1 MGDRNLKTISDILA
15 EVSRTDDF
23 SRKLRKL
30 EFYVGAFEDEL
41 RKIDGFKRELPNCMR
56 LLIDAIQRLKEEELM
71 LFKSEG
77 GNGRAKAS
85 NDSRERKNWMSSVQL
100 WTTPVQYE
108 NNYFTR
114 NQDSV
119 LHLTS
124 RCDQEGEGNGSKFRH
139 KEGAFMPFK
148 KPYDVAMVEEERGAN
163 PLRQPTAVP
172 VHSLTVKG
180 HFGPGRPKLH
190 QQELEKK
197 HRRCWSPELHDR
209 FVDALNQLGGAQT
222 ATPKQI
228 RGIMKVEGLTN
239 DEVKSHLQKYRIHV
253 RKVPTLSNPV
263 AAHSAHSASPQGHL
277 CLLPRPDE
285 EGSATGG
292 ASLEEEEEGEKT
304 EGCVSNGG
312 AHKSGDRNA

>member
-108 NNYFTR
+108 TNYLTR
-114 NQDSV
+114 NQDSI

-139 KEGAFMPFK
+139 KEGSFMPFK
-148 KPYDVAMVEEERGAN
+148 KSYDVAMVEEERGGN

-172 VHSLTVKG
+172 VHGLTVKG

-209 FVDALNQLGGAQT
+209 FVDALNQLGGAQS
-222 ATPKQI
+222 I
-228 RGIMKVEGLTN
+228 SFSLSLSLSL
-239 DEVKSHLQKYRIHV
+239 SHTH
-253 RKVPTLSNPV
+253 T
-263 AAHSAHSASPQGHL
+263 H
-277 CLLPRPDE
+277 
-285 EGSATGG
+285 T
-292 ASLEEEEEGEKT
+292 
-304 EGCVSNGG
+304 
-312 AHKSGDRNA
+312 